1 MIMRFWRN
9 EKRAINKISNN
20 RINLI
25 MAIIFLLAL
34 AILIKLFKIQIY
46 NYDLYSTQASSQQL
60 VSNQLEPSRGR
71 IFIQDSPT
79 NTANELYP
87 LATNKNFALVY
98 AVPKAISNPEKIA
111 KQLYFIFKQQKIE
124 KDVEDLFKKQ
134 DEERL
139 NNELLAINKLSPN
152 DLEAEQ
158 AKIIKKYNE
167 SLLDKKSVEIRRIRK
182 EAEINLRKQAAIDN
196 YMKILTK
203 PGDPYEPLE
212 EKVDE
217 QVLKNL
223 YLSLNDLNKQIK
235 IEDLEIKDNSIWTN
249 NNSKQEELKISGIGF
264 VTKAYRF
271 YPENNIGANMIGFV
285 GYVGDEQ
292 KGRYGLEEYFNEEL
306 AGKYGSIK
314 AERDAK
320 GEMIIINNQQYNK
333 PQDGSDLILTINR
346 SIQYAACTKL
356 NEAVLKHGADG
367 GSVIIIEPKTGAI
380 LAMCTAPDYD
390 PNNFQEIKD
399 MGLFNNQA
407 VFSQYEPGSIFKIIT
422 MAIGLDQNKVTP
434 ETTYFDSGS
443 VKIANY
449 NIENSDRQAHGL
461 ATMEDVLE
469 KSLNTGAIF
478 VMEQSGPV
486 IFSDYVKSFGFGEKT
501 GIELEGESKGDI
513 INLLKEK
520 NKEIYAATA
529 SFGQGIAVTPLQM
542 VVAFAGIA
550 NGGILMK
557 PYVVKEII
565 KSDNSKMVTEP
576 RQIKRVISEK
586 SATIL
591 AGMMVNVVEKGHG
604 KRAGVKG
611 YYVAGK
617 TGTAQV
623 PRKNKKG
630 YEEGVN
636 IGSFAG
642 FAPVDDPRFVML
654 VRIDHPRD
662 VDWAES
668 SAAPLFGE
676 ITEFMLNYWQVPKER

>member
-1 MIMRFWRN
+1 MRFWRN